1 VKPAKSV
8 GRIVGVLLLVQ
19 LAGLIVPF
27 VMLHPITR
35 GSQVWLANAAASS
48 FQIKTAVFLLFAN
61 TALTIG
67 IAVAA
72 WSVVRRHSVQM
83 ALWLVALAVIMFTL
97 QAVDNAHVLSMVSLS
112 RQFAEAGGQD
122 EIFQTLAAV
131 AGSTR
136 RWVHYA
142 ELLAIDAWMFVL
154 YSVLFRYQLVPRG
167 VAAFALLTVVL
178 HVTGITLPLWLGY
191 RSVTILGASMA
202 LGHTVLAVWLMARGF
217 QERPFVTG
225 SGSSNDDDLREPG

>member
-1 VKPAKSV
+1 VKPPAKSV

-83 ALWLVALAVIMFTL
+83 ALWLVALAVIMFTWWL
-97 QAVDNAHVLSMVSLS
+97 TIEESRLTEDRDVLSRL
-112 RQFAEAGGQD
+112 
-122 EIFQTLAAV
+122 
-131 AGSTR
+131 TR
-136 RWVHYA
+136 R
-142 ELLAIDAWMFVL
+142 
-154 YSVLFRYQLVPRG
+154 S
-167 VAAFALLTVVL
+167 ALCSSLTV
-178 HVTGITLPLWLGY
+178 P
-191 RSVTILGASMA
+191 AA
-202 LGHTVLAVWLMARGF
+202 
-217 QERPFVTG
+217 
-225 SGSSNDDDLREPG
+225 